1 MLFIG
6 GPWAGQTHAVENR
19 MRSFAVYEPDKTETS
34 FTKEN
39 VGLPPEPKDISYH
52 MYDRAT
58 LLDWRGSPVEV
69 MVSRETECVIREL
82 MEGYARNK
90 A

>member
-6 GPWAGQTHAVENR
+6 GPWAGKVYAVKPY
-19 MRSFAVYEPDKTETS
+19 MRCFAVAEDCEGSVSFSEFGSAPPIEPRT
-34 FTKEN
+34 
-39 VGLPPEPKDISYH
+39 VSYH